1 MVLIVNYVL
10 NAREKEID
18 NWDHV
23 WLCEYNEFTIR
34 EVIEPAI
41 FEFKEI
47 LQEKGDP
54 NDIEIL
60 RDCNIQ
66 FIQCLQEH
74 SQRNEEDNL
83 IIFNLWSYCYDQL
96 KIKVWIKR
104 CEEVTE
110 IEQKKGISR
119 MDKRKRKLQVKDRE
133 EEGDLGKKNKDNI
146 IKNTSKINK
155 KLKKDEEKLINLV
168 TSDKALQ
175 NIIDN
180 RTIKKS

>member
-1 MVLIVNYVL
+1 
-10 NAREKEID
+10 
-18 NWDHV
+18 
-23 WLCEYNEFTIR
+23 
-34 EVIEPAI
+34 
-41 FEFKEI
+41 
-47 LQEKGDP
+47 
-54 NDIEIL
+54 
-60 RDCNIQ
+60 
-66 FIQCLQEH
+66 
-74 SQRNEEDNL
+74 
-83 IIFNLWSYCYDQL
+83 
-96 KIKVWIKR
+96 
-104 CEEVTE
+104 
-110 IEQKKGISR
+110 